1 MDHHNNTWD
10 EYLPDGTLSRHND
23 EPLNTTNT
31 TSSELHLDTPS
42 GQHRLNQLLQDA
54 IDHPAEGVDD
64 LKELLKVPK
73 AAPYTGVSSYQR
85 SPESS
90 QYSSASPAAAM
101 AYAQSEASN
110 ATAHGVLVDTVRKA
124 AAEAERQLFPD
135 QPPGLRY
142 LDRSLLHRANRYG
155 WPLAEMLAAVD
166 RQYKATPHLR
176 AAALKATK
184 VEDDRSRFW
193 LRAVDLKTVGVG
205 ETPKRTGRFLSHHT
219 IAQSIWK
226 SIWAE
231 MNSDGQLLSSEP
243 KLQLPIRLAL
253 DLIVGAVTLI
263 GAAGLAYLM
272 LAGLVHV
279 AETFGTRT
287 PELPEP
293 LDLTY
298 NTWQSIKGI
307 EVAIR
312 DDLSWA
318 LQWIG
323 IPETLVPWTGAAIV
337 IPAMINSL
345 ERDALE
351 RGPRI
356 TAKDWTALVAAV
368 GRYRALNPHSVES
381 NGDSSSVEESPAAS
395 AQQHLLTQD
404 ETSERAAK
412 IAEVHAAIKELD
424 DEWVQY
430 RLSTYDWHLGKPALR
445 NPHDPVT
452 KAFTDA
458 HGELLALSDDLSP
471 SATDKHIDAAHDAA
485 RRALKAWGE
494 ANNHAIKIG
503 VSNLSASEEAAL
515 TRLHGLVNQLNDRST
530 PKEMWPQLISAIT
543 RTMDKLVTVPYN
555 LSDIAELPVI
565 HAESRLRALEQAP
578 AASEEPSGEDQR

>member
-1 MDHHNNTWD
+1 MDHNNNTWD
-10 EYLPDGTLSRHND
+10 EYLSDGTLSRHND
-23 EPLNTTNT
+23 EAPNT
-31 TSSELHLDTPS
+31 TSTELHLDTPS
-42 GQHRLNQLLQDA
+42 GHRQLNQLLQDTIEDPSKGTDA
-54 IDHPAEGVDD
+54 LE
-64 LKELLKVPK
+64 ELLNTPSP
-73 AAPYTGVSSYQR
+73 APHPVLSSYQQPPDLR
-85 SPESS
+85 
-90 QYSSASPAAAM
+90 QYSSAGLQSAM
-101 AYAQSEASN
+101 DYAQSEASN
-110 ATAHGVLVDTVRKA
+110 ASVHGAFVDTVRKA
-124 AAEAERQLFPD
+124 AAEAEKQLLAD

-142 LDRSLLHRANRYG
+142 VDRALLHRAESYG

-166 RQYKATPHLR
+166 RQYKAMPQLR
-176 AAALKATK
+176 SAARKATK
-184 VEDDRSRFW
+184 IEDDRGRYW

-205 ETPKRTGRFLSHHT
+205 DPPGHSARFLSHHT
-219 IAQSIWK
+219 AAQSIWK

-231 MNSDGQLLSSEP
+231 MNSEGQLLSSEP
-243 KLQLPIRLAL
+243 KLQLPLRLGL
-253 DLIVGAVTLI
+253 YLIKAVLLVI
-263 GAAGLAYLM
+263 ILAGIAYLTSSGILYLM
-272 LAGLVHV
+272 EAAQNQVRHPGV
-279 AETFGTRT
+279 
-287 PELPEP
+287 PEELDIAYKTWEYIKEP
-293 LDLTY
+293 F
-298 NTWQSIKGI
+298 
-307 EVAIR
+307 EVFRNGA
-312 DDLSWA
+312 SGA
-318 LQWIG
+318 LQRIG
-323 IPETLVPWTGAAIV
+323 IPETFVPWTGAAIV
-337 IPAMINSL
+337 FPSMINTMERVVL
-345 ERDALE
+345 EH
-351 RGPRI
+351 GPRI
-356 TAKDWTALVAAV
+356 TANDWTALVAAV

-381 NGDSSSVEESPAAS
+381 DEDTSVESPAAG

-452 KAFTDA
+452 KAFRDA
-458 HGELLALSDDLSP
+458 HGELLTLADDLSP
-471 SATDKHIDAAHDAA
+471 SATDKHIDATHDAA